1 MAASEMQI
9 TPQPISRSWAPD
21 LLTSLCL
28 AMIIACAIYLRFVAL
43 DYGMPLVYGDEN
55 PIVEH
60 AVAISLSDPNPH
72 MFYYGSLTFYIFKLV
87 TFAAQGLST
96 LCFGAALTLPNY
108 IEVLRYLSAFA
119 GLVTIMLV
127 YAFGRLLGGVWVGVL
142 SAALFTCS
150 ELANDLARTAT
161 VDAFLGVWC
170 ALAFLGM
177 ALWLRGRPR
186 GQWLAALGI
195 GLAVATKLNAA
206 TLLLPF
212 LVIAYMQER
221 SAGPRELHRAQKFA
235 VWALAGLAVCAYIVL
250 FAYREALLALAATWS
265 TRGQLEP
272 AYISLFYRLLQ
283 ALLVPVAASLLLA
296 VGVARR
302 WRVPG
307 TLVATL
313 LSKRVLQSLALIG
326 GIFVLTSPFVILDFP
341 AFARDFLFQLHKSSA
356 NSTVA
361 YEVGS
366 RSYQAAQQALVQH
379 NRWQYFLALRAE
391 WGWPTAI
398 MMPLGAFA
406 LWRSFRAAAIPFLL
420 FCVTGL
426 AISLG
431 WSYLALRWLYPLW
444 PLLVCLA
451 AIGFVYLGRLIV
463 LHLHGRWLAIV
474 TLGLAAALLLATPVL
489 VSFRS
494 LQQNYLLP
502 DTRSAGLAWLRTH
515 LPAGTVVL
523 REFDAPGLELVTSD
537 YRVYVSSSIFED
549 QSLAKWQ
556 EMGVTT
562 VVLEGHYLQFYK
574 QHSNE
579 FADVLQE
586 YQKLASEWHLA
597 ASFEPGAT
605 MRDVPIYIYTKDSLP
620 AAR

>member
-1 MAASEMQI
+1 MV
-9 TPQPISRSWAPD
+9 
-21 LLTSLCL
+21 
-28 AMIIACAIYLRFVAL
+28 IACAIYLRFVAL
-43 DYGMPLVYGDEN
+43 DYGMPLVYGDEP
-55 PIVEH
+55 PIVQH

-87 TFAAQGLST
+87 TFAAQGLNN
-96 LCFGAALTLPNY
+96 LWFGTTLTLPNY

-119 GLVTIMLV
+119 GTVTIMLV
-127 YAFGRLLGGVWVGVL
+127 YAFGRLLGGAWVGVL

-150 ELANDLARTAT
+150 ELAIDLARTAT
-161 VDAFLGVWC
+161 VDALLGVWC

-221 SAGPRELHRAQKFA
+221 SGEARELHRAQKFA

-356 NSTVA
+356 YSTVA

-366 RSYQAAQQALVQH
+366 RSYQAAQQVLVQH

-406 LWRSFRAAAIPFLL
+406 LWRSFRSAAIPFLL

-444 PLLVCLA
+444 PLFVCLA
-451 AIGFVYLGRLIV
+451 ALGFVYLGSLIV
-463 LHLHGRWLAIV
+463 PRLHSRWLAMV
-474 TLGLAAALLLATPVL
+474 TIGVAAALLLATPVL

-502 DTRSAGLAWLRTH
+502 DTRVVALAWVQAHVSPGST
-515 LPAGTVVL
+515 VL
-523 REFDAPGLELVTSD
+523 RELETPNLEEVTLQ
-537 YRVYVSSSIFED
+537 YQVYVSDTAFED
-549 QSLAKWQ
+549 RSLANWEKL
-556 EMGVTT
+556 GVSTII
-562 VVLEGHYLQFYK
+562 LSARRYEFYQ
-574 QHSNE
+574 QHAAD
-579 FADVLQE
+579 FADVLRD
-586 YQKLASEWHLA
+586 YQTIKSDWRLA
-597 ASFEPGAT
+597 ATFEPDAT
-605 MRDVPIYIYTKDSLP
+605 MRNVPIYIYTKNSLP

>member
-87 TFAAQGLST
+87 TFVAQGLNK
-96 LCFGAALTLPNY
+96 LWFGTTLTLPNY

-119 GLVTIMLV
+119 GTVTIMLV

-221 SAGPRELHRAQKFA
+221 SGEARELHRAQKFA

-463 LHLHGRWLAIV
+463 PRLHSRWLAIV
-474 TLGLAAALLLATPVL
+474 TLGLAAALLLVTPVL

-502 DTRSAGLAWLRTH
+502 DTRVVALAWVQAHVSPGST
-515 LPAGTVVL
+515 VL
-523 REFDAPGLELVTSD
+523 RELGTPNLEEVTLQ
-537 YRVYVSSSIFED
+537 YQVYVSDTAFED
-549 QSLAKWQ
+549 RSLANWEKL
-556 EMGVTT
+556 GVSTII
-562 VVLEGHYLQFYK
+562 LSARRYEFYQ
-574 QHSNE
+574 QHAAD
-579 FADVLQE
+579 FADVLRDYE
-586 YQKLASEWHLA
+586 TIKSDWHLA
-597 ASFEPGAT
+597 ATFEPGPT
-605 MRDVPIYIYTKDSLP
+605 MRDMPVYIYVKNTQ
-620 AAR
+620 